1 MTVIVTRL
9 PGGISQM
16 FNPDSGKITYK
27 CKAEGG
33 YLKLDAFGG
42 IVKFNKSGSKAIVDG
57 PNTSSEDCDIIKE
70 DDPKYSDAL
79 KAFFESQKKAK
90 EDQIEQLNQEI
101 SEISKQIS

>member
-33 YLKLDAFGG
+33 YLKLDAFDG
-42 IVKFNKSGSKAIVDG
+42 IVKFNKNGAKAIVDG
-57 PNTSSEDCDIIKE
+57 PSTSTEDCDIIKK
-70 DDPKYSDAL
+70 DDPSYPNAL

-90 EDQIEQLNQEI
+90 EEQITELNQEI